1 MEENKTGQQEEI
13 SLAEIF
19 KALLRKAKILI
30 IALLIGVIVGASF
43 GVVKTVDVKYYGSR
57 VVFYVNPKMDDAST
71 TENNSQYG
79 VYGAYG
85 LHVMDNMVTLLN
97 SELFAE
103 RLTLN
108 AEGLPLDKDGRLLV
122 DNAELQALV
131 NDAQAKNVVAETAK
145 TAVEEAEEAVETAK
159 EELTLAEQE
168 LSKAN
173 SEKKISEEELSL
185 AVSNREYL
193 AIRLTTLWQRAGGTG
208 EFGVPEEF
216 PFTSNELTENY
227 TSLYSEWTTVID
239 TCATL
244 NTKLT
249 EATEKIYN
257 TVDGK
262 QTLRDAAALDVQNK
276 NKALK
281 EKKEESIEK
290 LAAAQEA
297 TEKAVDKWQT
307 MDVYTE
313 LVEQNKESVSFSY
326 YDEDEKPEDLEDLAR
341 SFIYVNISV
350 LNDKAAAEELYQKVL
365 EIVPI
370 FVSENM
376 AVPSGYSGTK
386 CRRITRDDGI
396 QQTNEGYVLSTAVKY
411 GLLMG
416 LVAFAVA
423 CVAVVLLDRS
433 DKRLRNYEQTMY
445 SFNVPVLGVIPNI
458 ERDEEEKRKGERV

>member
-19 KALLRKAKILI
+19 KALLRKAKVLI

-57 VVFYVNPKMDDAST
+57 VVFYVNPKKDDAST

-108 AEGLPLDKDGRLLV
+108 AEGLPLDKDGHLLV
-122 DNAELQALV
+122 ENGELQALV
-131 NDAQAKNVVAETAK
+131 NDAKAKNAVAETAK
-145 TAVEEAEEAVETAK
+145 AAVEEAEDAIETAQ
-159 EELTLAEQE
+159 EALTLAEQE

-173 SEKKISEEELSL
+173 SEKKIIEEKLSL
-185 AVSNREYL
+185 AISNREYL
-193 AIRLTTLWQRAGGTG
+193 ASRLTTLWQRAGGLG
-208 EFGVPEEF
+208 EFAASEALPAMSADIKADYD
-216 PFTSNELTENY
+216 P
-227 TSLYSEWTTVID
+227 LYLEWTQVRD
-239 TCATL
+239 NCAAL
-244 NTKLT
+244 NTQLT
-249 EATEKIYN
+249 AATESIN
-257 TVDGK
+257 NAVDGK
-262 QTLRDAAALDVQNK
+262 QTIRNAAALDVQNK
-276 NKALK
+276 NKDLK
-281 EKKEESIEK
+281 AKKEDSIEK
-290 LAAAQEA
+290 LAEAQEA

-313 LVEQNKESVSFSY
+313 LVEQNKKSVSFSY
-326 YDEDEKPEDLEDLAR
+326 YDEDEKPENLEDLAR

-370 FVSENM
+370 FVGENM

-386 CRRITRDDGI
+386 CRRITRDDSI
-396 QQTNEGYVLSTAVKY
+396 QQTNEGYMLSTAVKY

-416 LVAFAVA
+416 VVAFAVA

-445 SFNVPVLGVIPNI
+445 AFNLPILGVIPNI
-458 ERDEEEKRKGERV
+458 ERDEEENRKGERA